1 MCVVRRFL
9 MIKPLGI
16 SSFSFKA
23 NDLKSARDTYN
34 EKLADI
40 KKIQTQSSNTEPTG
54 GTEPDKKINILA

>member
-1 MCVVRRFL
+1 